1 MKNTSKFQ
9 NVVIITIV
17 GWLVLFVFLP
27 NLMIIGTS
35 FLTRD
40 DASFVKMVFTLDNYA
55 RLLDPLY
62 FEVLLHSLNMALI
75 ATLSCLVLGY
85 PFAWFLAKLPEKIRP
100 LLLFLLIVP
109 FWTNSLIRIYGLKIF
124 LSTKGYL
131 NEFLLWLGVID
142 TPIRIMFTPSAVI
155 IGLVY
160 ILLPF
165 MVMPLYSSI
174 EKLDKPLL
182 EAARDLGASK
192 MQTFIRIIIPLTMPG
207 IVAGCLLVML
217 PAMGLFYVSDLMG
230 GAKNL
235 LIGNVIKVQFL
246 NIRDWPF
253 GAATSITLTIVMGLM
268 LFGEPLLS
276 VPLYSIVKHVNSE
289 LFKTN
294 FEWKAQE
301 KINYLA
307 TKIRSGIESA
317 KHTLHKENISES
329 TRQRAF
335 LETMSM
341 CGLKPTETPP
351 PPTHVPIAKM
361 VETILLENKTFQ
373 AFLVTNANTSQSFLD
388 EIIEAVSD
396 HVFRGLFRTDPQ
408 VIQKMAEEQ
417 LTKLHVRWHRQGGN
431 GLSCFL

>member
-9 NVVIITIV
+9 NIVIVTIV

-40 DASFVKMVFTLDNYA
+40 DARFVKMVFTLDNYA

-131 NEFLLWLGVID
+131 NEFLLWLGD
-142 TPIRIMFTPSAVI
+142 RKSTPSAVI

-268 LFGEPLLS
+268 LLIYWRASRLL
-276 VPLYSIVKHVNSE
+276 
-289 LFKTN
+289 
-294 FEWKAQE
+294 
-301 KINYLA
+301 
-307 TKIRSGIESA
+307 
-317 KHTLHKENISES
+317 
-329 TRQRAF
+329 
-335 LETMSM
+335 
-341 CGLKPTETPP
+341 
-351 PPTHVPIAKM
+351 
-361 VETILLENKTFQ
+361 NKK
-373 AFLVTNANTSQSFLD
+373 
-388 EIIEAVSD
+388 VSD
-396 HVFRGLFRTDPQ
+396 ISD
-408 VIQKMAEEQ
+408 
-417 LTKLHVRWHRQGGN
+417 
-431 GLSCFL
+431 